1 MDGDLDGLLEM
12 LAADVVAYADGG
24 GLAPAFP
31 RPVHGGEKVANLL
44 LGRRAIGRKLG
55 VVGMREVEIN
65 GEPGACSRTDDGRAI
80 AAVSLNIADDQVQTI
95 HAVANPE
102 KLQHLRAMVSGLR

>member
-12 LAADVVAYADGG
+12 LAADAVAYADGG
-24 GLAPAFP
+24 GVAPASR
-31 RPVHGGEKVANLL
+31 RPVHGGKKVANLL
-44 LGRRAIGRKLG
+44 LGAARIGRKLG

-65 GEPGACSRTDDGRAI
+65 GEPGCVFEDGDGRAI
-80 AAVSLNIADDQVQTI
+80 AVVALNIADDHVQTI

-102 KLQHLRAMVSGLR
+102 KLHHLARSPR